1 MEVYSYYHFIS
12 FHFICWWTCAIPSV
26 VWFTAEKRHWASGRL
41 GNDLSDKKQMK
52 AGNISG
58 WKKNRKSL
66 ASWWLN
72 QPIWKTYAR
81 QIGSVPQFRGEKKNM
96 WIAITQIGL
105 LNSLKIGLSESSW
118 PSTHIRS
125 TQLRDPVHRLR
136 TTHAAGLWQIGA
148 SPMKRQRRAAHKHRA
163 PMLNEVTLAI
173 KWIVPTNWIALQQLC
188 SGDSRLGSS
197 ATGGLA
203 KEDVI

>member
-1 MEVYSYYHFIS
+1 MDMCNS
-12 FHFICWWTCAIPSV
+12 ICRLTHSS
-26 VWFTAEKRHWASGRL
+26 TRHWASGRL

-52 AGNISG
+52 AGNICG
-58 WKKNRKSL
+58 WNKKTRKAQL
-66 ASWWLN
+66 VGGFNPFERHMLVKLDHFPNFW
-72 QPIWKTYAR
+72 
-81 QIGSVPQFRGEKKNM
+81 GEIKNM
-96 WIAITQIGL
+96 WIATTQLGL

-148 SPMKRQRRAAHKHRA
+148 SPIKRQRRVAHKHRA

-173 KWIVPTNWIALQQLC
+173 KWIVRTNWIALQQLC

-203 KEDVI
+203 KDDVI

>member
-81 QIGSVPQFRGEKKNM
+81 QIGSVPQFSGWKKKYVNCHHPDRIVELSKN
-96 WIAITQIGL
+96 WIVRIQLTKYPHQIDPAEGPSSPAQDDPCCR
-105 LNSLKIGLSESSW
+105 SLTNWSL
-118 PSTHIRS
+118 THETSKKGS
-125 TQLRDPVHRLR
+125 TQ
-136 TTHAAGLWQIGA
+136 T
-148 SPMKRQRRAAHKHRA
+148 
-163 PMLNEVTLAI
+163 
-173 KWIVPTNWIALQQLC
+173 
-188 SGDSRLGSS
+188 
-197 ATGGLA
+197 
-203 KEDVI
+203 